1 MSSEEADRA
10 RTCSAD
16 EIEPFLASASEQ
28 ALAALLGNP
37 CLDETRLCRLLER
50 KDLSSALLERI
61 AAHKEWL
68 RNRRVRL
75 RLVAHPHTP
84 RRIALR
90 LAREIYP
97 MDLVAVSLSLAA
109 PAEIRRFVEDLLLS
123 RLPQLPLGQKL
134 ALGRR
139 GSARVAGALVADG
152 HERVA
157 RVAIANARLTEAQ
170 VLRVLAGAALSSN
183 GIVMIAGHAKWSSL
197 ATVRAA
203 IVRHPQA
210 PLDLAFSLVPSL
222 PLRDLEDFAG
232 LTELR
237 PELRDAIRRTR
248 DGRTR
253 GPNPRRLER

>member
-1 MSSEEADRA
+1 MFSDEAARA

-16 EIEPFLASASEQ
+16 EIEPSLASASEHT
-28 ALAALLGNP
+28 LEALLENP
-37 CLDETRLCRLLER
+37 CLDETHICRLLER
-50 KDLSSALLERI
+50 KDLSTALLESI

-68 RNRRVRL
+68 RNRRIRL

-97 MDLVAVSLSLAA
+97 MDLVAVSLSLAT

-139 GSARVAGALVADG
+139 GSARVAGALLADG
-152 HERVA
+152 HERVV
-157 RVAIANARLTEAQ
+157 RVAIENARLTEAQ
-170 VLRVLAGAALSSN
+170 VLRSLAAPALSPN
-183 GIVMIAGHAKWSSL
+183 VIAIIGVHAKWSPL

-203 IVRHPQA
+203 IVRHPRA
-210 PLDLAFSLVPSL
+210 PLDLVFSLVPFLS
-222 PLRDLEDFAG
+222 LRDLEDFVG

-237 PELRDAIRRTR
+237 QEVRDTIRQHR
-248 DGRTR
+248 DGRAR
-253 GPNPRRLER
+253 GPDHRRSEF

>member
-1 MSSEEADRA
+1 MSSEEAARA
-10 RTCSAD
+10 RTCAAD
-16 EIEPFLASASEQ
+16 EIELSLAGASEQ
-28 ALAALLGNP
+28 TLAALLENP
-37 CLDETRLCRLLER
+37 CLDEMHLCRLLER
-50 KDLSSALLERI
+50 KDLSTALLERI

-68 RNRRVRL
+68 RNRGVRL

-123 RLPQLPLGQKL
+123 RVPQLPLGQKL
-134 ALGRR
+134 ALARR
-139 GSARVAGALVADG
+139 GSARVSGALLADG

-157 RVAIANARLTEAQ
+157 RVAIENGRLTKAQ
-170 VLRVLAGAALSSN
+170 VLRVLSAAGLAPN
-183 GIVMIAGHAKWSSL
+183 VIAIIGGHAKWCPL

-210 PLDLAFSLVPSL
+210 PLDLALSLVPAL
-222 PLRDLEDFAG
+222 PLRDIEDFAG

-237 PELRDAIRRTR
+237 PELREAIRQIR
-248 DGRTR
+248 DNRGT
-253 GPNPRRLER
+253 GPNSKHSER